1 MVNPVWVGTLM
12 FGKVPIGVRLYSA
25 RERRGPVLH
34 QFERGTADRIRY
46 VRVNERTGEEVDSE
60 DVVRG
65 ARTGVEDEYVV
76 LEAEELEE
84 ILPHGSRTMELT
96 GFLTQGAVDPLWYSS
111 TYYVAPRSA
120 ADARAYQLLYTAL
133 EQTRRAGVASV
144 VLRDREYPALIEPNR
159 GVLSAATL
167 WWPDE
172 VREPDDVMP
181 PVAHAALSKNE
192 LELARELVRNLSIE
206 WNPDDY
212 ADSYGQR
219 LTELVRAKA
228 RGHTF
233 THRPDRAAPPEETD
247 GLDEALRQSLPSR
260 GAGRGRAPGPRTPAA
275 PEGADSGRARRPRAS
290 RARGGTG
297 ARTQDRV
304 TKRELLQRASELE
317 VPGRSKMNR
326 EELEEAVGLGG
337 SHERR

>member
-12 FGKVPIGVRLYSA
+12 FGRVPIGVRLYSA

-46 VRVNERTGEEVDSE
+46 VRVNERTGEEVAGE

-76 LEAEELEE
+76 LEPEELEE
-84 ILPHGSRTMELT
+84 LLPHGSRTMELT
-96 GFLTQGAVDPLWYSS
+96 GFLSQGAVDALWYAS

-120 ADARAYQLLYTAL
+120 ADAKAYQLLYTAL
-133 EQTRRAGVASV
+133 EQTRRTGVATV

-159 GVLSAATL
+159 GVLSASTL

-181 PVAHAALSKNE
+181 PVAHAALAKNE
-192 LELARELVRNLSIE
+192 LELARELVRSLSIE
-206 WNPDDY
+206 WDPQDY

-228 RGHTF
+228 GGGTF
-233 THRPDRAAPPEETD
+233 THRPEQAAPPEDAD
-247 GLDEALRQSLPSR
+247 GLGEALRQSLPPR
-260 GAGRGRAPGPRTPAA
+260 AARRGRAPGPRTPA
-275 PEGADSGRARRPRAS
+275 GAEEAAGAGARRRGEGRA
-290 RARGGTG
+290 
-297 ARTQDRV
+297 
-304 TKRELLQRASELE
+304 TKRELLQRASELD

-326 EELEEAVGLGG
+326 EQLEEAVGRGG
-337 SHERR
+337 PGGRR

>member
-12 FGKVPIGVRLYSA
+12 FGRVAIGVRLYSA

-46 VRVNERTGEEVDSE
+46 VRVNERTGEEVASE

-76 LEAEELEE
+76 LEPEELEE
-84 ILPHGSRTMELT
+84 LLPHGSRTMELN
-96 GFLTQGAVDPLWYSS
+96 GFLSQGSVDALWYAA
-111 TYYVAPRSA
+111 TYYVAPRSG

-133 EQTRRAGVASV
+133 EQTRRTGVATV
-144 VLRDREYPALIEPNR
+144 VLRDREYPVLIEPNR
-159 GVLSAATL
+159 GVLSASTL

-181 PVAHAALSKNE
+181 PVGHTALAKEE
-192 LELARELVRNLSIE
+192 LELARELVRSLSVE

-212 ADSYGQR
+212 SDSYGQR

-228 RGHTF
+228 RGRTF
-233 THRPDRAAPPEETD
+233 THRPERTAPAREEGD
-247 GLDEALRQSLPSR
+247 GLGEALRQSLPPR
-260 GAGRGRAPGPRTPAA
+260 AAGRGRAPGPRDPRQGGA
-275 PEGADSGRARRPRAS
+275 PRR
-290 RARGGTG
+290 GEG
-297 ARTQDRV
+297 ARTDEHRSRGRV
-304 TKRELLQRASELE
+304 TKRELLQRASELD
-317 VPGRSKMNR
+317 VPGRSKMSR
-326 EELEEAVGLGG
+326 EELEEAVGLAGQRG
-337 SHERR
+337 RA